1 MRIGQSKKPCC
12 RPQGPWPCSGIVR
25 WRREA
30 RLGECFA
37 WRSAECTCHFPFF
50 VRTEKGFPVPWS
62 HRKISVLGWDGR
74 VKRKNNELKRHL
86 LHKLLQVFM
95 EVVLPPAST
104 KKMHQ
109 KEDWTCIQL
118 PVNGAVRSLRQ
129 SVPMSLP
136 NQLLPFCLLLK
147 KSRYGLVRQVLFLRM
162 FGPLFHRQSTVWLH
176 RWMGRVMLKKT
187 LITIEKKK
195 YYCQWTRAII
205 NTAKM
210 F

>member
-1 MRIGQSKKPCC
+1 
-12 RPQGPWPCSGIVR
+12 
-25 WRREA
+25 
-30 RLGECFA
+30 
-37 WRSAECTCHFPFF
+37 
-50 VRTEKGFPVPWS
+50 
-62 HRKISVLGWDGR
+62 
-74 VKRKNNELKRHL
+74 
-86 LHKLLQVFM
+86 M

-109 KEDWTCIQL
+109 KEDRTCIQL

-187 LITIEKKK
+187 LITIGKKVITVNGHEPLSIQLRCFNSLIK
-195 YYCQWTRAII
+195 QAAGPFSCFSHQHNLNCSFYCAVSCNFTLPILDTLQTKL
-205 NTAKM
+205 NC
-210 F
+210 